1 VVCDVN
7 PILNGKFYVLLS
19 VLFIHSNMMF
29 FLFLLSKK
37 KFSSNYKKHCMF
49 SGIITDNKFTNYL
62 SLKTESE
69 KIHQRMRK
77 LLGSILRWD
86 ILLIIFIFFFESRE
100 KDQSIIKKIR
110 SWKIFF
116 VFSVDWRGGGVSI
129 GSTN

>member
-1 VVCDVN
+1 MVCDVN

-29 FLFLLSKK
+29 FLFLLSKE

-69 KIHQRMRK
+69 KNSPKDEKIIRKYIEMRY
-77 LLGSILRWD
+77 SSYYFH
-86 ILLIIFIFFFESRE
+86 IFL
-100 KDQSIIKKIR
+100 
-110 SWKIFF
+110 
-116 VFSVDWRGGGVSI
+116 
-129 GSTN
+129 